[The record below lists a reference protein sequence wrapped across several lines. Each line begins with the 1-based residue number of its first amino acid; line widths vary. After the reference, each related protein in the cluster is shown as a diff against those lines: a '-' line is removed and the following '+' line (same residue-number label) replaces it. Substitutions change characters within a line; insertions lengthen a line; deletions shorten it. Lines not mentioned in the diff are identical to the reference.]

1 MRAPLLAALLCALA
15 PAAWAADTAATPVSV
30 PVRIGEHDG
39 FGRVVFDFPKA
50 PAWRMER
57 HGDEVTLFF
66 AAEDQ
71 VVAPGGAVPRNV
83 RAIAGGAGQA
93 MIRVVPGA
101 ELRLT
106 RIGNRLALDVISP
119 PAAHAAAHAA
129 TPAAAHVPAAGATPA
144 PVPTRLAKLKRHL
157 PKAMPALVPAAA
169 AVPAAGPPPSVV
181 PDAAPVAV
189 TATAD
194 SDGVPAGPVA
204 RVDARDTPAD
214 ANADANR
221 GASGTNADA
230 APPRSLPDIVATL
243 PGAVGPM
250 ALAAMRVDPP
260 AEWGGAALLL
270 PFAPGTGAAA
280 FRRGSEALVVF
291 DEVRPVDLASLRG
304 DPFFGHAV
312 VQELPA
318 GTLLRLPL
326 APEAS
331 LALRPSGRGWLV
343 VETVKPPNLTP
354 IDPAT
359 EAAGQEEPPPAPKG
373 AGKAE
378 APKGGGEEP
387 RASSPAASG
396 AVDVTLVAHN
406 AAHIVMLDDPE
417 TGGNLLVGTQRSAG
431 EGVEVAR
438 HTPEFALLASWM
450 GVAVEAFSDR
460 PVLRVTKDG
469 FLLSAGGDLPGLAV
483 SAIMPGTA
491 ALARAMTLTRH
502 FDFPDLPGPVLLR
515 HLQATID
522 DAAAVPARA
531 RAAPRRAV
539 AATMIALGLGPEAE
553 AVLRLATL
561 EDPTAANDPDTI
573 GLAAIAALLA
583 ARPAEAAGIDD
594 PRLPASDELTLWRAV
609 RRALLD
615 GHSEA
620 AAAGFAAETRLILA
634 YPSGLRARLLPLAAE
649 TMAQGGQ
656 VAAAA
661 SLFAEQKNDPS
672 LDFARALV
680 AEKQGDG
687 KTALA
692 LYDRL
697 ANSPDRLV
705 HARAARRAVE
715 MRLASGALT
724 PAQAAEAEDRLLY
737 AWRGDGRELAAR
749 LRLAA
754 LRQQAGQWRQELA
767 LLRESETLFPADRPA
782 IHARLLDAFADLLH
796 SDGEVT
802 LSPLDLVTLV
812 QENSDL
818 LPEGP
823 AGESLVAHFADQLA
837 ALDLPGQAA
846 QVFEKLI
853 KHATSAGARAKF
865 GARLAALRLDEHDY
879 AGAQAALDA
888 SNGDGLSPAL
898 LAERVL
904 LAARAAA
911 GRGNLSLAMSLLAD
925 QKGADASETRASL
938 LEAAHDWP
946 AAETAL
952 ATYVAATV
960 PADGPLSDNGGRAVL
975 RLASAAAQAN
985 DEAKL
990 AELAHAYGD
999 RFAEGPLAQMFRV
1012 LTGKPVQGVGDLPQI
1027 TKGIAAA
1034 RALPV
1039 ALQALG
1045 AGLPAN

>member
-1 MRAPLLAALLCALA
+1 MRAALLATVFCALA
-15 PAAWAADTAATPVSV
+15 SAVSAADPAPPPISV

-39 FGRVVFDFPKA
+39 FGRVVFDFPK
-50 PAWRMER
+50 PPGWRMER
-57 HGDEVTLFF
+57 RGDEVTLSF

-83 RAIAGGAGQA
+83 RTIAGGTGKAV
-93 MIRVVPGA
+93 IRVVPGA
-101 ELRLT
+101 ELRVT
-106 RIGNRLALDVISP
+106 RIGNRLALDVLSP
-119 PAAHAAAHAA
+119 SPAHASSPAPSATHPTASTTASAA
-129 TPAAAHVPAAGATPA
+129 TPA
-144 PVPTRLAKLKRHL
+144 PTRLARIKRHL
-157 PKAMPALVPAAA
+157 PKAMPALIPAAA
-169 AVPAAGPPPSVV
+169 P
-181 PDAAPVAV
+181 APVAAPPPNV
-189 TATAD
+189 APAIAPAAVAATAEV
-194 SDGVPAGPVA
+194 DGVPAGAVA
-204 RVDARDTPAD
+204 NVPA
-214 ANADANR
+214 ASGESSE
-221 GASGTNADA
+221 GASAGGGAG
-230 APPRSLPDIVATL
+230 PQRSLPDIVATL

-250 ALAAMRVDPP
+250 ALAALRVDPP
-260 AEWGGAALLL
+260 AEWGGAAILL

-291 DEVRPVDLASLRG
+291 DEVRPVDLAGLRG

-331 LALRPSGRGWLV
+331 LALRPSGRGWLI
-343 VETVKPPNLTP
+343 VETVKPPGLTP

-359 EAAGQEEPPPAPKG
+359 EDSSREAPQPAPKTG
-373 AGKAE
+373 GKAE
-378 APKGGGEEP
+378 AEKTPGADP
-387 RASSPAASG
+387 HLAPVPPSG
-396 AVDVTLVAHN
+396 AMNVTLVAHN
-406 AAHIVMLDDPE
+406 AAHVVMLDDPE

-431 EGVEVAR
+431 EGVEVPR

-460 PVLRVTKDG
+460 PVLRVTKNG
-469 FLLSAGGDLPGLAV
+469 FLLSAGGERPGLAV
-483 SAIMPGTA
+483 SAIMPGAA

-502 FDFPDLPGPVLLR
+502 FDFPDLPVPVLAR
-515 HLQATID
+515 HLQAAID

-531 RAAPRRAV
+531 RATPRRDV
-539 AATMIALGLGPEAE
+539 ATTMIALGLGPEAE

-561 EDPTAANDPDTI
+561 EDPAAANDPDMI

-583 ARPAEAAGIDD
+583 ARPAEAMGIDD

-615 GHSEA
+615 PHSEA

-634 YPSGLRARLLPLAAE
+634 YPGGLRTRLLPLAAE

-661 SLFAEQKNDPS
+661 ALLADQKDDPS

-687 KTALA
+687 KTAQA

-724 PAQAAEAEDRLLY
+724 PTQAADAEDRLLY

-749 LRLAA
+749 MRLAT

-796 SDGEVT
+796 SDSEAT
-802 LSPLDLVTLV
+802 LSPLDLVALV

-818 LPEGP
+818 LPEGA

-837 ALDLPGQAA
+837 ALDLSGQAA

-898 LAERVL
+898 LTERAL
-904 LAARAAA
+904 LAARVAA
-911 GRGNLSLAMSLLAD
+911 GRGNLALAMSLLAG
-925 QKGADASETRASL
+925 QTGADVDETRASL

-952 ATYVAATV
+952 TTYVAAAV
-960 PADGPLSDNGGRAVL
+960 PADGPLSDDGGRIVL

-1045 AGLPAN
+1045 AGIPTN

>member
-1 MRAPLLAALLCALA
+1 MRAVLLATFLCALT
-15 PAAWAADTAATPVSV
+15 PAAWAVETASAPVSV

-39 FGRVVFDFPKA
+39 FGRVVFDFPK
-50 PAWRMER
+50 PPVWHMER
-57 HGDEVTLFF
+57 HGDEVTLSF

-71 VVAPGGAVPRNV
+71 VIAPGGAVPRNV
-83 RAIAGGAGQA
+83 RAIAGGAGRA
-93 MIRVVPGA
+93 LIRVVPGA
-101 ELRLT
+101 ELRVT
-106 RIGNRLALDVISP
+106 RIGNRLALDILSP
-119 PAAHAAAHAA
+119 PPARASSAAAAAAAGPPAAA
-129 TPAAAHVPAAGATPA
+129 TPAPSHHAAI
-144 PVPTRLAKLKRHL
+144 KRHL
-157 PKAMPALVPAAA
+157 PKAMPALVPAPALLPAA
-169 AVPAAGPPPSVV
+169 ATPAPVAPN
-181 PDAAPVAV
+181 AAPVAV
-189 TATAD
+189 TATED
-194 SDGVPAGPVA
+194 VDGLPAGPVTHVNA
-204 RVDARDTPAD
+204 AGEDAD
-214 ANADANR
+214 AE
-221 GASGTNADA
+221 
-230 APPRSLPDIVATL
+230 PQRSLPDIVATL

-260 AEWGGAALLL
+260 AEWGGAAIVL

-291 DEVRPVDLASLRG
+291 DEVRPVDLAGLRG

-343 VETVKPPNLTP
+343 VETVKPPPLTP

-359 EAAGQEEPPPAPKG
+359 ELAGQAAPP
-373 AGKAE
+373 
-378 APKGGGEEP
+378 
-387 RASSPAASG
+387 PAASG
-396 AVDVTLVAHN
+396 GLGKAEGQKAAQAAPAAAAPNASGAMNVTLVAHN
-406 AAHIVMLDDPE
+406 AAHVVMLDDPQ

-438 HTPEFALLASWM
+438 HTPEFALLPSWM

-469 FLLSAGGDLPGLAV
+469 FLLTAGGEQPGLAV
-483 SAIMPGTA
+483 SAIMPGAA

-502 FDFPDLPGPVLLR
+502 FDFPDLPTAVLQR
-515 HLQATID
+515 HLQAAID

-531 RAAPRRAV
+531 RGAARRDV
-539 AATMIALGLGPEAE
+539 ATTMIALGLGPEAQ

-561 EDPTAANDPDTI
+561 EDPAAASDPDMI
-573 GLAAIAALLA
+573 GLAAIAALVA
-583 ARPAEAAGIDD
+583 ERPAEAAGIDD
-594 PRLPASDELTLWRAV
+594 PRQPASDELNLWRAV
-609 RRALLD
+609 RHAMLD
-615 GHSEA
+615 PQSEA

-634 YPSGLRARLLPLAAE
+634 YPASLRARLLPLAGE
-649 TMAQGGQ
+649 TMVRGGQ

-661 SLFAEQKNDPS
+661 ALLADQKGDPS

-687 KTALA
+687 NAALA

-715 MRLASGALT
+715 MRLTSGALT

-767 LLRESETLFPADRPA
+767 LLRESESLFPAERPA
-782 IHARLLDAFADLLH
+782 IHARLLQAFADLLQ
-796 SDGEVT
+796 SDGDT
-802 LSPLDLVTLV
+802 SLSPLDLVALV
-812 QENSDL
+812 QENGDL
-818 LPEGP
+818 LPDGA
-823 AGESLVAHFADQLA
+823 AGEGLVARFADQLA

-853 KHATSAGARAKF
+853 KNATSASARAKF

-888 SNGDGLSPAL
+888 SKGDGLSPAL
-898 LAERVL
+898 LAERAR
-904 LAARAAA
+904 LAARVAA
-911 GRGNLSLAMSLLAD
+911 GRGNLALAMSLLAD
-925 QKGADASETRASL
+925 QTGVDAAETRASL

-946 AAETAL
+946 AAEAAL
-952 ATYVAATV
+952 AAYVTVAV
-960 PADGPLSDNGGRAVL
+960 PADGPLSDNSGRIVL

-985 DEAKL
+985 DEARL
-990 AELAHAYGD
+990 AELAHTYGD

-1012 LTGKPVQGVGDLPQI
+1012 LTGKPVQGVGDLPQV

-1045 AGLPAN
+1045 TGLPTN